1 MATKRIYL
9 EDVIRK
15 SGMKKSFIA
24 DRLGISQASFT
35 HMLNGERKL
44 SFDEAK
50 KIALIINETNV
61 ILDYLYNEHMISLY
75 PGVLRNSNG
84 EDWIIIE
91 KKKKKFLIQYGKK
104 FAIIYNWNP
113 IWCSWENANYYASK
127 EEALKDWNK

>member
-9 EDVIRK
+9 EDIIQK

-24 DRLGISQASFT
+24 ELLGISQASFT
-35 HMLNGERKL
+35 HMLNGHRKL

-50 KIALIINETNV
+50 KIALILNKTDV

-91 KKKKKFLIQYGKK
+91 KKKKKYLIQYGKK
-104 FAIIYNWNP
+104 FAIVYNWNP
-113 IWCSWENANYYASK
+113 IWCSWENGNYYVSK